1 MRESFYKSVHFHFLN
16 LVSFPTRLSSS
27 QHPENREIWLSDVL
41 FQASGTITF
50 YSNRDKH
57 YLLSIVW
64 KEPLQWKG
72 HWPWVNKKCVQKMP
86 NITYMYIVFI
96 FSPSTVKWNE
106 FVWTLERSLFPN
118 SPHSRHLHEQKREV
132 IVDVKI
138 WKDHCVGSVLFS
150 FEYILDMNWGWY
162 KNLS

>member
-16 LVSFPTRLSSS
+16 LVSFPTRLLSF
-27 QHPENREIWLSDVL
+27 QHPENREIWPSDVL

-64 KEPLQWKG
+64 KEPLQWKRKG

-86 NITYMYIVFI
+86 NITYMYIVCI
-96 FSPSTVKWNE
+96 FSSINSEMKWICLNFRKVTFSKLTAFTSSSWAE
-106 FVWTLERSLFPN
+106 TRSDCRCENLKRSLF
-118 SPHSRHLHEQKREV
+118 QF
-132 IVDVKI
+132 
-138 WKDHCVGSVLFS
+138 CFVLIRKYYRY
-150 FEYILDMNWGWY
+150 ELKLI
-162 KNLS
+162 